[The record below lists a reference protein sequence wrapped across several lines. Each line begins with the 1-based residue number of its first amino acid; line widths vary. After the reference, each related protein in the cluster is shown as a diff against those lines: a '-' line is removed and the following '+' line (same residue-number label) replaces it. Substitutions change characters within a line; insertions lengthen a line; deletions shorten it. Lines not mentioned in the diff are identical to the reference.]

1 MLSAGSEVV
10 AESASTGCLSSMSD
24 ISRRSCAST
33 VSTTTMSD
41 RIGAATYVHQ
51 PLVAIRS
58 LRLAGGSSGVLALAV
73 YSVRTA
79 LLRDVIFEPH
89 TAPGC
94 RHRPGARSAVP
105 LSL

>member
-33 VSTTTMSD
+33 ASTTTMSD

-79 LLRDVIFEPH
+79 LLRDVIFKPH
-89 TAPGC
+89 TSFGPRATQFLRTVGQ
-94 RHRPGARSAVP
+94 RRR
-105 LSL
+105 